1 MDGFV
6 TKNENDNVKDAKR
19 ALRAKYKSLR
29 AEITSQEKKALD
41 EKICA
46 ATVALASFRYA
57 KTVLMYASTESEID
71 VMPIAHYALE
81 CGKKVAFPRCNV
93 DEHTMDFKYVD
104 DLNELTVGEYSIRE
118 PSENA
123 ESVTD
128 FSHSICIVPGLV
140 FDRAGYRVGY
150 GKGYY
155 DRFFSNYRETK
166 LGLVY
171 SDYIL
176 DCVPRGRFDR
186 HVDILVCE
194 KGVKIASSD

>member
-1 MDGFV
+1 MDGFS
-6 TKNENDNVKDAKR
+6 TINDNVKGAKQ
-19 ALRAKYKSLR
+19 ALRAEYKALR
-29 AEITSQEKKALD
+29 AELSAEVKKALD

-46 ATVALASFRYA
+46 ATISLASFRFA
-57 KTVLMYASTESEID
+57 RTILMYAPTESEID
-71 VMPIAHYALE
+71 VMPIARYALE
-81 CGKKVAFPRCNV
+81 CGKRVAFPRCNTA
-93 DEHTMDFKYVD
+93 DHTMDFKYIDRLD
-104 DLNELTVGEYSIRE
+104 DLSVGQYSIRE
-118 PSENA
+118 PLESA
-123 ESVTD
+123 ESVND

-155 DRFFSNYRETK
+155 DRFFGNYNETK

-171 SDYIL
+171 SDFIL

>member
-6 TKNENDNVKDAKR
+6 TTHENDNVKDAKR
-19 ALRAKYKSLR
+19 DLRVKYKTAR
-29 AEITSQEKKALD
+29 AELSAECKKALD

-46 ATVALASFRYA
+46 ATTALASFRFA
-57 KTVLMYASTESEID
+57 KTILIYAPAEREID
-71 VMPIAHYALE
+71 VMPIARYALE
-81 CGKKVAFPRCNV
+81 CGKRVAFPRCNTF
-93 DEHTMDFKYVD
+93 DHTMDFKYVD
-104 DLNELTVGEYSIRE
+104 NLDDLTVGEYSIRE
-118 PSENA
+118 PLESA

-155 DRFFSNYRETK
+155 DRFLGTYKETK

-171 SDYIL
+171 SDFTL
-176 DCVPRGRFDR
+176 DFVPRGRFDR

>member
-6 TKNENDNVKDAKR
+6 TKNENDNAKDAKR
-19 ALRAKYKSLR
+19 VLRQKYKALRAELSADAKKS
-29 AEITSQEKKALD
+29 LD

-46 ATVALASFRYA
+46 ATVALASFRFA
-57 KTVLMYASTESEID
+57 DTILMYAPTESEID

-81 CGKKVAFPRCNV
+81 CGKRVAFPRCNT
-93 DEHTMDFKYVD
+93 EKHTMDFKYVD
-104 DLNELTVGEYSIRE
+104 SLDELTVGEYSIRE
-118 PSENA
+118 PSEDS

-128 FSHSICIVPGLV
+128 FSHSICIVPGLI

-171 SDYIL
+171 SDFIL
-176 DCVPRGRFDR
+176 DCVPRGRYDR
-186 HVDILVCE
+186 RVDILVCE
-194 KGVKIASSD
+194 KGVKIASSN